1 MISESIKEWLIANG
15 LSKQQASSTTAE
27 IIMSVVTPEDQRL
40 ALANTIE
47 VVNEMR
53 RTYNALCSDYRA
65 LSSKMSETLAMIE
78 AFDEIGAPTD
88 EKARN
93 AIALYTAI
101 SKIGTTEQAS
111 YITYAYLGGEARQV
125 ITPDFSDRLVP
136 PNEHAVQAKR
146 II

>member
-1 MISESIKEWLIANG
+1 MISESIKEWLITNG

-27 IIMSVVTPEDQRL
+27 VIMNLVTPEDQRL

-47 VVNEMR
+47 AVNEMR
-53 RTYNALCSDYRA
+53 YIYNALNNDYRV

-78 AFDEIGAPTD
+78 AFAEIGAPTD

-125 ITPDFSDRLVP
+125 ITPDFSNRLVP
-136 PNEHAVQAKR
+136 QNEHATNKKR
-146 II
+146 I